1 MTMQIYVNLLNS
13 VKQKSQYSVKLRL
26 FVSRMNSSNQTV
38 NNHSGDKLTDF
49 YASYD
54 VSYGWLYVLKCV
66 SNFPYSTGKAPKRCR
81 ARGNSSPYS
90 TSWWAWMR

>member
-1 MTMQIYVNLLNS
+1 

-54 VSYGWLYVLKCV
+54 VSYG
-66 SNFPYSTGKAPKRCR
+66 
-81 ARGNSSPYS
+81 
-90 TSWWAWMR
+90 